1 MWAAYVVY
9 LGICLFCGCGRYLPP
24 LHIHGIIFLI
34 DQVGHFHKLISFSFQ
49 RGDERIQRL
58 GGVLRPVVAQDDGAV
73 AQMLVV
79 ADGIHDGV
87 HTVVLPVEGILVR
100 YTWNRR
106 IFGALCDFTEWQLT
120 EKSAVDI
127 IIVWIG
133 CFLSGY

>member
-1 MWAAYVVY
+1 MHRLPFADFLA
-9 LGICLFCGCGRYLPP
+9 GIRNLPS
-24 LHIHGIIFLI
+24 LHIHRVILFI
-34 DQVGHFHKLISFSFQ
+34 DQIRHLHKLIAFSFE

-79 ADGIHDGV
+79 ADRVYDGV
-87 HTVVLPVEGILVR
+87 HAVVLPVQAVLVR